1 MEKYTEF
8 LQYSLWIS
16 DVKTKELGDGKNGR
30 TKYDPEC
37 IRGIWNSSG
46 SHGIFPVGVKRCT
59 FEEYIELITTGHSV
73 KRVQKMENECFTSRF
88 LFIDLDN
95 DDGENVNEDELEALK
110 LITNSRIVFY
120 PSTSG
125 TPFRWHLYI
134 ETANH
139 MFDVKDLKRETFNII
154 SELESV
160 CKRKVTCDSKCYQNW
175 HQVCYGMPQKEHY
188 KLSIPEGTEF
198 FCHQILKPKDDKDP
212 VIVRKFTEYVEFS
225 RMSKSEKHEVRIVP
239 YNSKMLARAL
249 GVGELRDKPF
259 SISPPFSY
267 KSRIKGEWR
276 IREGKR
282 YKTAC
287 NWILRLVPQW
297 YKCNLKYNMGYSVE
311 DLVHTLKCLCRVNFD
326 NFDTFDW
333 KSARRALFSK
343 LRALEGKSWEEI
355 EADSEKKI
363 LIYRTQSCTWDLMMK
378 IKDDFAYDDFTIAF
392 RDRKQL
398 REALKKYKVSIK
410 TVKKYLHEEA
420 GFDIIILR
428 DCNSNKGT
436 SKIDFDRYPRNE
448 KGQYLIPKSEMT
460 PYMRKLASKLKLKL
474 KTIKEPSQNAQI

>member
-1 MEKYTEF
+1 MKKYTEY

-16 DVKTKELGDGKNGR
+16 DVKTKELGEGKNGR

-59 FEEYIELITTGHSV
+59 FEDYIDLITSGHSV
-73 KRVQKMENECFTSRF
+73 KRVQKIGIENFSSRF

-95 DDGENVNEDELEALK
+95 DNGENVTEDELEALK
-110 LITNSRIVFY
+110 LITNNRIVFY

-134 ETANH
+134 ETANP
-139 MFDVKDLKRETFNII
+139 MFVVKDLKRETFKII

-175 HQVCYGMPQKEHY
+175 HQVCYGMPQREHY
-188 KLSIPEGTEF
+188 KLSIPDGTEF

-212 VIVRKFTEYVEFS
+212 VILRKFTEYVEFK
-225 RMSKSEKHEVRIVP
+225 RKSKEREPKEVRIVP

-249 GVGELRDKPF
+249 GIGELQDKPF
-259 SISPPFSY
+259 SIYPPFTY
-267 KSRIKGEWR
+267 KNRVKGDWH
-276 IREGKR
+276 IREGNR

-287 NWILRLVPQW
+287 NWILHLVPQW
-297 YKCNLKYNMGYSVE
+297 YKCNLKYDMGYSVE
-311 DLVHTLKCLCRVNFD
+311 DLVHTLKCLCKSNFSS
-326 NFDTFDW
+326 FETFDW
-333 KSARRALFSK
+333 NSAQRALFSK
-343 LRALEGKSWEEI
+343 INALEGKSWAEI
-355 EADSEKKI
+355 EADSQAKI
-363 LIYRTQSCTWDLMMK
+363 RTYRTQNYTWDLMMRL
-378 IKDDFAYDDFTIAF
+378 KDEFAYDDWTIAF

-420 GFDIIILR
+420 GFDIVIQNEKR
-428 DCNSNKGT
+428 AERSDKGKT
-436 SKIDFDRYPRNE
+436 KFDFTRYPQNE
-448 KGQYLIPKSEMT
+448 KGQYLIPSREIT
-460 PYMRKLASKLKLKL
+460 SYIRNLASKMK
-474 KTIKEPSQNAQI
+474 IKIKSVRES

>member
-1 MEKYTEF
+1 MKKYTEY

-16 DVKTKELGDGKNGR
+16 DVKTKELGEGKNGR

-59 FEEYIELITTGHSV
+59 FEDYIDLITSGHSV
-73 KRVQKMENECFTSRF
+73 KRVQKIGVESFSSRF

-95 DDGENVNEDELEALK
+95 DNGENVTEDELEALK
-110 LITNSRIVFY
+110 LITNSNIVFY

-134 ETANH
+134 ETANP
-139 MFDVKDLKRETFNII
+139 MFVVKDLKRETFKII

-175 HQVCYGMPQKEHY
+175 HQVCYGMPQRERY
-188 KLSIPEGTEF
+188 KLSIPDGTEF
-198 FCHQILKPKDDKDP
+198 FCHQILKPKDDRDP
-212 VIVRKFTEYVEFS
+212 VIIRKFTEYVEFK
-225 RMSKSEKHEVRIVP
+225 RKSKEKELKELRIVP

-249 GVGELRDKPF
+249 GIGELKDKPF
-259 SISPPFSY
+259 SIYPPFTY
-267 KSRIKGEWR
+267 KNRVKGDWH
-276 IREGKR
+276 IREGNR

-287 NWILRLVPQW
+287 NWILHLVPQW
-297 YKCNLKYNMGYSVE
+297 YKCNLKYEMGYSVE
-311 DLVHTLKCLCRVNFD
+311 DLVHTLKCLCKSNFAS
-326 NFDTFDW
+326 FDTFDW
-333 KSARRALFSK
+333 NSAQRALFSK
-343 LRALEGKSWEEI
+343 MNALEGKSWDEI
-355 EADSEKKI
+355 ESESQAKI
-363 LIYRTQSCTWDLMMK
+363 RTYRTQNYTWDLMMK
-378 IKDDFAYDDFTIAF
+378 LKDEFAYDDWTIAF

-420 GFDIIILR
+420 GFDIVIQNEKR
-428 DCNSNKGT
+428 AERSDKGKT
-436 SKIDFDRYPRNE
+436 KFDFTRYPQNE
-448 KGQYLIPKSEMT
+448 NGQYLIPSSEIT
-460 PYMRKLASKLKLKL
+460 SYVRNLASKMK
-474 KTIKEPSQNAQI
+474 IKIKSVREC

>member
-1 MEKYTEF
+1 MKKYTEY

-16 DVKTKELGDGKNGR
+16 DVKTKELGEGKNGR

-59 FEEYIELITTGHSV
+59 FEDYIDLITSGHSV
-73 KRVQKMENECFTSRF
+73 KRVQKMGVESFSSRF

-95 DDGENVNEDELEALK
+95 DNGENVTEDELEALK
-110 LITNSRIVFY
+110 LITNSHIVFY

-134 ETANH
+134 ETSNP
-139 MFDVKDLKRETFNII
+139 MFVVKDLKRETFKII

-175 HQVCYGMPQKEHY
+175 HQVCYGMPQREHY
-188 KLSIPEGTEF
+188 KLSIPDGTEF
-198 FCHQILKPKDDKDP
+198 FCHQILKPKDDRDP
-212 VIVRKFTEYVEFS
+212 VIIRKFTEYVEFK
-225 RMSKSEKHEVRIVP
+225 RKSKEKELKELRIVP

-249 GVGELRDKPF
+249 GIGELKDKPF
-259 SISPPFSY
+259 SIYPPFTY
-267 KSRIKGEWR
+267 KNRVKGDWH
-276 IREGKR
+276 IREGNR

-287 NWILRLVPQW
+287 NWILHLVPQW
-297 YKCNLKYNMGYSVE
+297 YKCNLKYEMGYSVE
-311 DLVHTLKCLCRVNFD
+311 DLVHTLKCLCKSNFAS
-326 NFDTFDW
+326 FDTFDW
-333 KSARRALFSK
+333 NSAQRALFSK
-343 LRALEGKSWEEI
+343 MNALEGKSWDEI
-355 EADSEKKI
+355 EAESQAKI
-363 LIYRTQSCTWDLMMK
+363 RTYRTQNYTWDLMMK
-378 IKDDFAYDDFTIAF
+378 LKDEFAYDDWTIAF

-420 GFDIIILR
+420 GFDIVIQNEKR
-428 DCNSNKGT
+428 AERSDKGKT
-436 SKIDFDRYPRNE
+436 KFDFTRYPQNE
-448 KGQYLIPKSEMT
+448 NGQYLIPSSEIT
-460 PYMRKLASKLKLKL
+460 SYVRNLASKMR
-474 KTIKEPSQNAQI
+474 IKIKSVREC